1 LQPLTEL
8 PEKKCKRCGVYKLDI
23 LKDDVFDEWE
33 FCPADFVN
41 GNYDHFEAKEFNA
54 TFRCPSCTASET
66 GVSTSSKSKRGSHGK
81 LKRNIVIILIIGI
94 LSSVIAVAG
103 LVGGI
108 RYLQRRKREMD
119 QAKFIQLFQ
128 EIDEEEEVDE
138 EHIEIINAV

>member
-1 LQPLTEL
+1 ML
-8 PEKKCKRCGVYKLDI
+8 V
-23 LKDDVFDEWE
+23 
-33 FCPADFVN
+33 
-41 GNYDHFEAKEFNA
+41 
-54 TFRCPSCTASET
+54 

-81 LKRNIVIILIIGI
+81 LKRNIVIILIVGI

>member
-1 LQPLTEL
+1 MRWPVMLTTQRCCNIILQPLTEL

-66 GVSTSSKSKRGSHGK
+66 GVWIRFLKSS
-81 LKRNIVIILIIGI
+81 ILLLNPI
-94 LSSVIAVAG
+94 L
-103 LVGGI
+103 
-108 RYLQRRKREMD
+108 
-119 QAKFIQLFQ
+119 FCFF
-128 EIDEEEEVDE
+128 EEA
-138 EHIEIINAV
+138 I